1 MFDRDR
7 LIGILL
13 AFALALVF
21 WLLLIATTLHFDKQ
35 FSKKTCDKNQKLQSL
50 EGPKMKDERLTGE
63 SNIAVGC
70 CIALEDTSA
79 PPDGFNT
86 AVGCSTVAECGN
98 AEPAT
103 TGTNNVMFTKDPT
116 RATKIIFID
125 LRTGKSFSTGSK

>member
-21 WLLLIATTLHFDKQ
+21 WQLLIATTLHFDKQ

-50 EGPKMKDERLTGE
+50 EVPKMKDERLTAE
-63 SNIAVGC
+63 LNI
-70 CIALEDTSA
+70 
-79 PPDGFNT
+79 

-103 TGTNNVMFTKDPT
+103 TGTNNVLFTKDPT